1 MKSRIVLLIAIF
13 VSLGIIY
20 AIFNAEKKQINA
32 NEQPMGQNQVYVKL
46 VYDKPIEGYEVTADW
61 QPFEAKDCETGY
73 ITINFRNVSTGKEFQ
88 YVNREKFSSYHTDLM
103 TSAEGFDGYK
113 DGDVYHIEYVTK
125 PNPFE
130 ESPIDYYLPFQFYD
144 VDFDGEN
151 ELLINDYYQG
161 QQGNNYE
168 VFEIADSG
176 LVAKKHA
183 PFNSVDNMMTFDSQS
198 RIITFYTHSG
208 AYFSCSMCFQKITT
222 STKQQIIIP
231 NDFDEKLRQRLSEL
245 APDAPSDFHIIAAD
259 ITINE
264 DKYLLKVNNGKWEI
278 VKHTNL
284 PYNSL

>member
-20 AIFNAEKKQINA
+20 ALLNAEKEQINS
-32 NEQPMGQNQVYVKL
+32 NEQPMEQNQVCVKL

-61 QPFEAKDCETGY
+61 QPFEVKDCETGY
-73 ITINFRNVSTGKEFQ
+73 ITINFRDISTGKEFQ
-88 YVNREKFSSYHTDLM
+88 YINREKFSSYHTDLI
-103 TSAEGFDGYK
+103 TSAEGFDEYK

-161 QQGNNYE
+161 QQGNYYE
-168 VFEIADSG
+168 VFEITNSG
-176 LVAKKHA
+176 LETKRYP
-183 PFNSVDNMMTFDSQS
+183 PFNSVDNMMKFDNQNK
-198 RIITFYTHSG
+198 IITFYTHSG
-208 AYFSCSMCFQKITT
+208 AYFSCSMYFQKIAT

-245 APDAPSDFHIIAAD
+245 ALNEPSDFHIIAAD
-259 ITINE
+259 ITMNE
-264 DKYLLKVNNGKWEI
+264 DKYLLKVDNGKWI
-278 VKHTNL
+278 LAK
-284 PYNSL
+284 

>member
-1 MKSRIVLLIAIF
+1 MKSRLVLLIAIF

-20 AIFNAEKKQINA
+20 ALLSAEKEQINS
-32 NEQPMGQNQVYVKL
+32 NEQPMEQNQVCVKL

-73 ITINFRNVSTGKEFQ
+73 ITINFRDISTGKEFQ
-88 YVNREKFSSYHTDLM
+88 YINREKFSSYHTDLI

-144 VDFDGEN
+144 VDFDGEK

-208 AYFSCSMCFQKITT
+208 VYYSCSMCFQKITT

-264 DKYLLKVNNGKWEI
+264 DKYLLKVDNGKWKI
-278 VKHTNL
+278 VKHTK
-284 PYNSL
+284 SSI

>member
-88 YVNREKFSSYHTDLM
+88 YVNREKFSSYHTDLI
-103 TSAEGFDGYK
+103 TSAEDFDGYK
-113 DGDVYHIEYVTK
+113 DGAVYHIEYVTK

-130 ESPIDYYLPFQFYD
+130 KSPIDYYLPFQFFD

-161 QQGNNYE
+161 QQGNYYE
-168 VFEIADSG
+168 VFEITNSG
-176 LVAKKHA
+176 LETKRYP
-183 PFNSVDNMMTFDSQS
+183 PFNSVDNMMKFDNQNK
-198 RIITFYTHSG
+198 IITFYTHSG

-231 NDFDEKLRQRLSEL
+231 NDYDEKLRQRLSEL
-245 APDAPSDFHIIAAD
+245 APYEPSDFHIITAD
-259 ITINE
+259 IAINE
-264 DKYLLKVNNGKWEI
+264 DKYLLKVDNGKWI
-278 VKHTNL
+278 LAK
-284 PYNSL
+284 

>member
-1 MKSRIVLLIAIF
+1 MKSRLFLLIAIF

-20 AIFNAEKKQINA
+20 ALLNSEKKQTNS
-32 NEQPMGQNQVYVKL
+32 NEQPTEQNQVCVKL

-61 QPFEAKDCETGY
+61 QPFEVKDYETGY
-73 ITINFRNVSTGKEFQ
+73 ITINFRDISTGKEFQ
-88 YVNREKFSSYHTDLM
+88 YINREKFSSYHTDLI

-113 DGDVYHIEYVTK
+113 DGDVYHIKYVTK
-125 PNPFE
+125 PNPYK

-144 VDFDGEN
+144 IDFDGER

-176 LVAKKHA
+176 LVAKKYA
-183 PFNSVDNMMTFDSQS
+183 PFNSVDNMMTFDSQNK
-198 RIITFYTHSG
+198 IITFYTHSG

-259 ITINE
+259 ITVNE
-264 DKYLLKVNNGKWEI
+264 DKYLLKVDNGKWI
-278 VKHTNL
+278 LAK
-284 PYNSL
+284 

>member
-1 MKSRIVLLIAIF
+1 MKSRLFLLIAIF

-20 AIFNAEKKQINA
+20 ALLNSEKKQTNS
-32 NEQPMGQNQVYVKL
+32 NEQPTEQNQVCVKL

-88 YVNREKFSSYHTDLM
+88 YVNREKFSSYHTDLI

-144 VDFDGEN
+144 VDFDGEK

-161 QQGNNYE
+161 QQGNYYE
-168 VFEIADSG
+168 VFEITNSG
-176 LVAKKHA
+176 LETKRYP
-183 PFNSVDNMMTFDSQS
+183 PFNSVDNMMTFDSQNK
-198 RIITFYTHSG
+198 IITFYTHSG

-231 NDFDEKLRQRLSEL
+231 NDYDEKLRQRLSEL
-245 APDAPSDFHIIAAD
+245 ALDEPSDFHIITAD
-259 ITINE
+259 IAINE
-264 DKYLLKVNNGKWEI
+264 DKYLLKVDNGKWI
-278 VKHTNL
+278 LAK
-284 PYNSL
+284 

>member
-1 MKSRIVLLIAIF
+1 MKSRLVLLIAIF

-20 AIFNAEKKQINA
+20 ALLNAEKEQINS
-32 NEQPMGQNQVYVKL
+32 NEQPMEKNQVCVKL

-61 QPFEAKDCETGY
+61 QPFEVKDCETGY
-73 ITINFRNVSTGKEFQ
+73 ITINFRDISTGKEFQ
-88 YVNREKFSSYHTDLM
+88 YINREKFSSYHTDLI
-103 TSAEGFDGYK
+103 TSAENFDCYK
-113 DGDVYHIEYVTK
+113 DGEVYHIEYATK
-125 PNPFE
+125 PNSFE

-144 VDFDGEN
+144 VDFDGEK

-208 AYFSCSMCFQKITT
+208 VYYSCSMYFQKIAT
-222 STKQQIIIP
+222 SIKQQIIIP
-231 NDFDEKLRQRLSEL
+231 NDFDEKLRQHLSEL
-245 APDAPSDFHIIAAD
+245 APDEPSDFHIIAAD
-259 ITINE
+259 ITMNE
-264 DKYLLKVNNGKWEI
+264 DKYLLKVDNGKWEI
-278 VKHTNL
+278 VKHTK
-284 PYNSL
+284 SSI

>member
-1 MKSRIVLLIAIF
+1 MKSRLVLLIAIF

-20 AIFNAEKKQINA
+20 ALLSAEKEQINS
-32 NEQPMGQNQVYVKL
+32 NEQPMEQNQVCVKL

-61 QPFEAKDCETGY
+61 QPFEVKGCETGY
-73 ITINFRNVSTGKEFQ
+73 ITINFRDISTGKEFQ
-88 YVNREKFSSYHTDLM
+88 YINREKFSSYHTDLI

-144 VDFDGEN
+144 VDFDGEK

-208 AYFSCSMCFQKITT
+208 VYYSCSMCFQKITT

-264 DKYLLKVNNGKWEI
+264 DKYLLKVDNGKWKI
-278 VKHTNL
+278 VKHTK
-284 PYNSL
+284 SSI